1 MSTNIGSDG
10 APDAFAG
17 TGTATVAPAAGASLP
32 RGEIGLL
39 GVLMPGL
46 AQVAPAF
53 NLFFT
58 TGLMAAFAG
67 ASVPLVFLISMVGLI
82 ATAASLALFSGVFP
96 SAGSFL
102 TYIARSMGV
111 RTSVVVGVIT
121 LLGYI
126 IAFGGIY
133 IFVGQYIVL
142 NVLNDPH
149 IWGITQIVT
158 IAYGVLVVAPVILGL
173 KFGVRTTVVLYAFE
187 VVLLLA
193 LAIAVL
199 AKGGNDGLSAT
210 PFHWP
215 GGSGTKDI
223 FIAFS
228 LAVLAFGGFE
238 AAAPL
243 AEETRNPRRNV
254 PLAVIGTVVI
264 SGILYVFCSYAL
276 IIAFGPGHISTLVS
290 DPNPFHT
297 AAQRYIS
304 PLAPLITWIF
314 LTSVTSSY
322 VAANTQ
328 TARVIFA
335 GARGGLWAKTL
346 ASVSPRFRTPWAA
359 AIAFVAPSIAIG
371 VISTAF
377 TDPGTAVGLLSTYG
391 ILGLVLMYLMAN
403 IALIVQWARFRRAGV
418 RKNVWGWVVTPIIG
432 VLVLAIPIWGDLR
445 PGQPAPYSYLPWLT
459 IALIAAGIVYML
471 VLSAVR
477 PRAIETAV
485 ANLEGGVEAA
495 SAAL

>member
-1 MSTNIGSDG
+1 MAANTQTADE
-10 APDAFAG
+10 AG
-17 TGTATVAPAAGASLP
+17 RATLP

-102 TYIARSMGV
+102 TYIARAMGV
-111 RTSVVVGVIT
+111 RTSVVVGVMT

-133 IFVGQYIVL
+133 IFVGQYIVQ

-158 IAYGVLVVAPVILGL
+158 IAYGALVVAPVIVGL
-173 KFGVRTTVVLYAFE
+173 KFGVRTTVVLYVFE
-187 VVLLLA
+187 VVLLLV

-199 AKGGNDGLSAT
+199 AQGGNQGLSGT
-210 PFHWP
+210 PFSWP
-215 GGSGTKDI
+215 SGSGTQDI

-276 IIAFGPGHISTLVS
+276 IIAFGPSHMSVLTADG
-290 DPNPFHT
+290 NPFQT
-297 AAQRYIS
+297 AAKHFIS

-328 TARVIFA
+328 TSRVIFA
-335 GARGGLWAKTL
+335 GARGGLWPRSL
-346 ASVSPRFRTPWAA
+346 AAVSPRFRTPWAA

-403 IALIVQWARFRRAGV
+403 VALIVQFFRFRRAGV
-418 RKNVWGWVVTPIIG
+418 RKNPLAWVVTPIIG
-432 VLVLAIPIWGDLR
+432 VLVLAIPVWGDLR

-459 IALIAAGIVYML
+459 LALIAAGIGYML
-471 VLSAVR
+471 VLRALQPRTLDQAVGL
-477 PRAIETAV
+477 
-485 ANLEGGVEAA
+485 LEGEVEAA
-495 SAAL
+495 AGAL

>member
-17 TGTATVAPAAGASLP
+17 TGTATVAPPGATLP

-102 TYIARSMGV
+102 TYIARAMGI

-133 IFVGQYIVL
+133 IVVGQYIVL

-158 IAYGVLVVAPVILGL
+158 IAYGALVVAPVVIGL
-173 KFGVRTTVVLYAFE
+173 KFGVRTTVVLYVFE

-193 LAIAVL
+193 LAITVL
-199 AKGGNDGLSAT
+199 AKGGASGLSAT

-215 GGSGTKDI
+215 GGSGT
-223 FIAFS
+223 
-228 LAVLAFGGFE
+228 
-238 AAAPL
+238 
-243 AEETRNPRRNV
+243 
-254 PLAVIGTVVI
+254 
-264 SGILYVFCSYAL
+264 
-276 IIAFGPGHISTLVS
+276 
-290 DPNPFHT
+290 
-297 AAQRYIS
+297 
-304 PLAPLITWIF
+304 
-314 LTSVTSSY
+314 
-322 VAANTQ
+322 
-328 TARVIFA
+328 
-335 GARGGLWAKTL
+335 
-346 ASVSPRFRTPWAA
+346 
-359 AIAFVAPSIAIG
+359 
-371 VISTAF
+371 
-377 TDPGTAVGLLSTYG
+377 
-391 ILGLVLMYLMAN
+391 
-403 IALIVQWARFRRAGV
+403 
-418 RKNVWGWVVTPIIG
+418 
-432 VLVLAIPIWGDLR
+432 
-445 PGQPAPYSYLPWLT
+445 
-459 IALIAAGIVYML
+459 
-471 VLSAVR
+471 
-477 PRAIETAV
+477 
-485 ANLEGGVEAA
+485 
-495 SAAL
+495 

>member
-1 MSTNIGSDG
+1 MFDNRGIGRTSKPAGPYSSRLLADDAKALVDHLGITGFHLLGVSMGGMIVQEYALAYPEDLRSVIMACTYAAPGPFCSRMFAMWADAAPVLGIPFVMRDVTLWAFTTEFFSDR
-10 APDAFAG
+10 PDELAEFETAMRYMDQPVPASGDADSFAG
-17 TGTATVAPAAGASLP
+17 TGTATAPPPAGATLP

-121 LLGYI
+121 LLG
-126 IAFGGIY
+126 
-133 IFVGQYIVL
+133 
-142 NVLNDPH
+142 
-149 IWGITQIVT
+149 
-158 IAYGVLVVAPVILGL
+158 
-173 KFGVRTTVVLYAFE
+173 
-187 VVLLLA
+187 
-193 LAIAVL
+193 
-199 AKGGNDGLSAT
+199 S
-210 PFHWP
+210 
-215 GGSGTKDI
+215 
-223 FIAFS
+223 
-228 LAVLAFGGFE
+228 
-238 AAAPL
+238 
-243 AEETRNPRRNV
+243 
-254 PLAVIGTVVI
+254 
-264 SGILYVFCSYAL
+264 
-276 IIAFGPGHISTLVS
+276 IIAFGPGHIGALAS

-297 AAQRYIS
+297 AASRFIS

-335 GARGGLWAKTL
+335 RARGGLWARSL
-346 ASVSPRFRTPWAA
+346 ASVSPRFRTPWAP
-359 AIAFVAPSIAIG
+359 AIAFVAPSTAIG

-403 IALIVQWARFRRAGV
+403 IALIVQWARSRRSGV
-418 RKNVWGWVVTPIIG
+418 RKNVWAWVVTPVIG

-459 IALIAAGIVYML
+459 IALIAAGVVYML
-471 VLSAVR
+471 VLSRVR
-477 PRAIETAV
+477 PQAVEHAV
-485 ANLEGGVEAA
+485 ANLEGEIEAA

>member
-1 MSTNIGSDG
+1 MSMNSGPVG
-10 APDAFAG
+10 AASGDADSFAG
-17 TGTATVAPAAGASLP
+17 TGTATAPPPAGATLP

-133 IFVGQYIVL
+133 IFVGQYIVQ

-158 IAYGVLVVAPVILGL
+158 ILYGVLVVAPVVLGL
-173 KFGVRTTVVLYAFE
+173 KFGVRTTVVLYVFE

-199 AKGGNDGLSAT
+199 AKGGAQGLSAT

-276 IIAFGPGHISTLVS
+276 IIAFGPGHIGALVA

-297 AAQRYIS
+297 AA
-304 PLAPLITWIF
+304 
-314 LTSVTSSY
+314 
-322 VAANTQ
+322 
-328 TARVIFA
+328 
-335 GARGGLWAKTL
+335 
-346 ASVSPRFRTPWAA
+346 
-359 AIAFVAPSIAIG
+359 
-371 VISTAF
+371 
-377 TDPGTAVGLLSTYG
+377 TAVHLAAGPAHHLDLPDQRDQLVRGREHPDRPGHLRRGPGRAVGQEPGL
-391 ILGLVLMYLMAN
+391 
-403 IALIVQWARFRRAGV
+403 
-418 RKNVWGWVVTPIIG
+418 
-432 VLVLAIPIWGDLR
+432 
-445 PGQPAPYSYLPWLT
+445 GQPAVPHPVGRGHRVRGAQHRDRGHLDRVHRSGHGRGP
-459 IALIAAGIVYML
+459 AQHVRDPRPGAHVPDGQHRAHRPVDPVPAGGGAQERMGL
-471 VLSAVR
+471 GGHPGHRR
-477 PRAIETAV
+477 PGAGHPD
-485 ANLEGGVEAA
+485 LG
-495 SAAL
+495 

>member
-1 MSTNIGSDG
+1 MSSSTGPVG
-10 APDAFAG
+10 AASGDADSFAG
-17 TGTATVAPAAGASLP
+17 TTTVAPSPGASLP

-82 ATAASLALFSGVFP
+82 ATAPSLALFSGVFP

-102 TYIARSMGV
+102 TYIGRSMGV
-111 RTSVVVGVIT
+111 RTSLVVGVIT

-133 IFVGQYIVL
+133 IFVGQYIVQ

-158 IAYGVLVVAPVILGL
+158 ILYGVLVVAPVVLGL

-193 LAIAVL
+193 LAITVL
-199 AKGGNDGLSAT
+199 AKGGAHGLSAT

-276 IIAFGPGHISTLVS
+276 IIAFGTGHISALAS

-297 AAQRYIS
+297 AAERFIS

-335 GARGGLWAKTL
+335 GARGGLWARTL
-346 ASVSPRFRTPWAA
+346 ASVSPRFRTPWPR
-359 AIAFVAPSIAIG
+359 PSRSWRPASRSG
-371 VISTAF
+371 SSPPRSPTR
-377 TDPGTAVGLLSTYG
+377 
-391 ILGLVLMYLMAN
+391 
-403 IALIVQWARFRRAGV
+403 ARPSG
-418 RKNVWGWVVTPIIG
+418 
-432 VLVLAIPIWGDLR
+432 
-445 PGQPAPYSYLPWLT
+445 S
-459 IALIAAGIVYML
+459 
-471 VLSAVR
+471 
-477 PRAIETAV
+477 
-485 ANLEGGVEAA
+485 
-495 SAAL
+495 

>member
-10 APDAFAG
+10 VPDAFAG
-17 TGTATVAPAAGASLP
+17 TGTATVAPAGASLP

-102 TYIARSMGV
+102 TYIARSMGI

-158 IAYGVLVVAPVILGL
+158 IAYGALVVAPVVIGL
-173 KFGVRTTVVLYAFE
+173 KFGVRTTVVLYVFE

-193 LAIAVL
+193 LAITVL
-199 AKGGNDGLSAT
+199 AKGGASGLSAT

-243 AEETRNPRRNV
+243 AEEAREPRKTV
-254 PLAVIGTVVI
+254 PRAVLLA
-264 SGILYVFCSYAL
+264 CL
-276 IIAFGPGHISTLVS
+276 IIG
-290 DPNPFHT
+290 
-297 AAQRYIS
+297 
-304 PLAPLITWIF
+304 IF
-314 LTSVTSSY
+314 YLFTT
-322 VAANTQ
+322 VAADAYVGPANLQ
-328 TARVIFA
+328 SF
-335 GARGGLWAKTL
+335 GGLGGG
-346 ASVSPRFRTPWAA
+346 SPW
-359 AIAFVAPSIAIG
+359 
-371 VISTAF
+371 
-377 TDPGTAVGLLSTYG
+377 
-391 ILGLVLMYLMAN
+391 ILF
-403 IALIVQWARFRRAGV
+403 ARQLWG
-418 RKNVWGWVVTPIIG
+418 WGWVIVFLAVVNSFFANGNSALVASTRTWYAMSRIRLLPAAFERTSARHASPVVGIAAQTSLTLLIALPLALGYGPATAFQLLATILTAVMLGIYFVINLSSIGYYWRKQRDEFNWFLHLVLPAAGALILVPVLAAAVGVGSSVLKFVSPLPYPINEVGLAVGIWYVIG
-432 VLVLAIPIWGDLR
+432 VGYLIYLLR
-445 PGQPAPYSYLPWLT
+445 THPDR
-459 IALIAAGIVYML
+459 IRDMDKVFD
-471 VLSAVR
+471 
-477 PRAIETAV
+477 
-485 ANLEGGVEAA
+485 
-495 SAAL
+495 